1 MLTKSWNKGIDQAHS
16 IHQCL
21 FLLTWIG
28 KKVCLEL
35 KFVPCMSTYNLEQ
48 TFHLKS

>member
-28 KKVCLEL
+28 KKGVFRTEIGTLH
-35 KFVPCMSTYNLEQ
+35 VNL
-48 TFHLKS
+48 